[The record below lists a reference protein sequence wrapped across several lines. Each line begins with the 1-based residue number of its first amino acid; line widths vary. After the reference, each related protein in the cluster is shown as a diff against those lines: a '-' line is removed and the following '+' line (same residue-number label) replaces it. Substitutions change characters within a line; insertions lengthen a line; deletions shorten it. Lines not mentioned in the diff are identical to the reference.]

1 MLSVGHP
8 DIFVRFLSY
17 VFFLTCRAKAF
28 TQVVLSSYDVT
39 RASSK
44 YFVFCCLF
52 VGALHALSW
61 RSDISYGNIPAIGL
75 QALRLECTYF

>member
-17 VFFLTCRAKAF
+17 VLLLTCRAKAH
-28 TQVVLSSYDVT
+28 TQLVLSLYDVAT
-39 RASSK
+39 VSSK

-61 RSDISYGNIPAIGL
+61 RSDIS
-75 QALRLECTYF
+75 